1 MPIENTGMTKNSFNY
16 IRDKQQFEKYD
27 ALNTYKVK
35 LLTTQAVNY
44 TVANGTSDTPH
55 TTGLTNNKGDQN
67 NFNPYWY
74 LPAIEGNHI
83 QNCLM
88 RVKQVHISS
97 ATYSF
102 QAVKAITDETGE
114 VAVTTGGTD
123 YSHNDC
129 FEPCLFIECDAVLDK
144 TFVSNSHN
152 QVMRKNILGSFN
164 FSSIIKTIDDHTEKL
179 AFISNHTIVDT
190 GNMTDSDWI
199 LCSNPFGK
207 KISLKLIKPTD
218 LSAPIIK
225 SSKDGLEGQFTGHQT
240 GNNSILNAPICYE
253 LEIKLL
259 PDNQSNDKFSY

>member
-1 MPIENTGMTKNSFNY
+1 MPIENTEMTKNSFNY
-16 IRDKQQFEKYD
+16 IRDRQQFEKYE

-44 TVANGTSDTPH
+44 TASNESTEVAHGVD
-55 TTGLTNNKGDQN
+55 LTNEIGDQN
-67 NFNPYWY
+67 NFSPYWY

-88 RVKQVHISS
+88 RIKQVHISS

-102 QAVKAITDETGE
+102 QGVIAEPDDTGAET
-114 VAVTTGGTD
+114 AGTN
-123 YSHNDC
+123 YLHNDC
-129 FEPCLFIECDAVLDK
+129 FEPCLFIECDSVLDK
-144 TFVSNSHN
+144 TFISNSHKA
-152 QVMRKNILGSFN
+152 VMRKNILGSIN
-164 FSSIIKTIDDHTEKL
+164 FSSLIKVVEDHTEKTG
-179 AFISNHTIVDT
+179 FIANHPIIDT
-190 GNMTDSDWI
+190 SNMTDSDWI
-199 LCSNPFGK
+199 LCANPFGN

-225 SSKDGLEGQFTGHQT
+225 SSKDGLEGAHTDGAGT
-240 GNNSILNAPICYE
+240 KDNSILNAPICYE